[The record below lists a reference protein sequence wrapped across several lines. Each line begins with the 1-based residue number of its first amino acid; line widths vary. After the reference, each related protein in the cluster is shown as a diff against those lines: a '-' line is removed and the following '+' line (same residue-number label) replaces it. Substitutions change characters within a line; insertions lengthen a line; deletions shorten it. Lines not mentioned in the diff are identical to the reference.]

1 MTPIGCERSRRSWS
15 ACNPTSSCTAGTPAT
30 VALQR
35 ETRTIPIVFANV
47 GDPVA
52 SGIVARLDRP
62 SGNITGFANLEASLG
77 GKWLELLSEIAPGLK
92 RAAIMFN
99 PDALP
104 VSAYMPSLETAA
116 RSLKVV
122 PITAPVHSDV
132 EIETAIIALGREPGG
147 GLVVMP
153 DAFMIAHRAPI
164 ISAAARNNVPAVY
177 ALSDFARDGGLL
189 SYGVDRVDTFR
200 RAATY
205 VDRILRGAKPGDLP
219 VQFPTKFEM
228 VVNLKTAKALGLTVP
243 QSILLRADEV
253 IE

>member
-1 MTPIGCERSRRSWS
+1 
-15 ACNPTSSCTAGTPAT
+15 
-30 VALQR
+30 
-35 ETRTIPIVFANV
+35 
-47 GDPVA
+47 
-52 SGIVARLDRP
+52 
-62 SGNITGFANLEASLG
+62 LEASLG

-99 PDALP
+99 PDTFP
-104 VSAYMPSLETAA
+104 VSTFMPSLETAA

-153 DAFMIAHRAPI
+153 DVFTNVRRVPI
-164 ISAAARNNVPAVY
+164 ILAAAARNNVPAVY
-177 ALSDFARDGGLL
+177 GFSDFAREGGLL
-189 SYGVDRVDTFR
+189 SYGPYTLDRFP

-219 VQFPTKFEM
+219 VQFPTKYEM